1 MVDAFLA
8 ALQSADFERLV
19 AVLDPDVLV
28 RIDEA
33 AARRGAPR
41 DIRGAR
47 NWAQGAVAFSQMARF
62 AQVALVDGSV
72 GIVFVPDGKLSR
84 VLRFTIV
91 DGRLFRP
98 TSSPSLR
105 AFASSSW
112 RSSELLSSTPRYPSL
127 HTRAQAAL
135 RLEF

>member
-91 DGRLFRP
+91 DGKIVQADIIAEPARLR
-98 TSSPSLR
+98 
-105 AFASSSW
+105 
-112 RSSELLSSTPRYPSL
+112 ELELAVL
-127 HTRAQAAL
+127 
-135 RLEF
+135 